1 MQVDLLTT
9 AQIDRNWDAIV
20 EMLAPALKHDPEFDT
35 DGLYGRLMDRSTLL
49 FHGSEG
55 AEGLLVVSVD
65 DEGGD
70 LIASTI
76 AIAGRFTGGPKQRL
90 SLMRQ
95 GIRAIEDVARIAG
108 CKAHRICGRDYSRFF
123 PDYRRFEGARNG
135 LEKRL

>member
-1 MQVDLLTT
+1 MQVTLLDT

-20 EMLAPALKHDPEFDT
+20 EMLAPALRHDPEFDM
-35 DGLYGRLMDRSTLL
+35 DGLYGRLMDRSSLL
-49 FHGSEG
+49 FHGSDG

-76 AIAGRFTGGPKQRL
+76 AIAGRFIGGPKARL
-90 SLMRQ
+90 GLMRQ

-108 CKAHRICGRDYSRFF
+108 CKEHRIAGRDYSRFF
-123 PDYRRFEGARNG
+123 SDYEPLHGPRNG
-135 LEKRL
+135 LTKRL